1 MDFVSYVDEVVKEYK
16 RMRILDLADPKYIDD
31 IYKIVKTNCSYFMKE
46 EEKLVKFKKDLEHVN
61 QSTTFQW
68 IKNFFMDLKKMTTV
82 I

>member
-46 EEKLVKFKKDLEHVN
+46 EEIIQTLNQQHQYILYLSKQMKELKDMKYPE
-61 QSTTFQW
+61 
-68 IKNFFMDLKKMTTV
+68 
-82 I
+82 